1 MTPAKSDRP
10 DRRPPYQHA
19 AEAIRKEIRAGR
31 LKPGEQLPSLRE
43 LQDRFGIANMTIRAA
58 LNLLREEGLIYTI
71 QGRGSFVADVGDL
84 PDGYIPPAWYLAG
97 DEAAPRPG
105 ADGDENDGATLTEAL
120 TALRE
125 EVRHLNAEHQDL
137 RREVEELKA
146 RVHASS

>member
-43 LQDRFGIANMTIRAA
+43 LQDRFGIANMTMRAA

-71 QGRGSFVADVGDL
+71 QGRGSFVADVGEL
-84 PDGYIPPAWYLAG
+84 PDGYTAPAWYLAG
-97 DEAAPRPG
+97 SG
-105 ADGDENDGATLTEAL
+105 AEGEEDGTTLTEVL
-120 TALRE
+120 TSLRD
-125 EVRHLNAEHQDL
+125 EVRHLSAEHQDL
-137 RREVEELKA
+137 KREVEELKA
-146 RVHASS
+146 RVHANS